1 MTQKFIVTRCERLI
15 GLTTTFI
22 SWTVLRSQHL
32 TCSSE
37 SKETMEHTMR
47 GSRNYLPNSK
57 GHEQVQS
64 LRGGRGSRLDSTS
77 LFEATVGDCDVFF
90 LAWRNLKPLDLVRT
104 EKGFFLMG
112 TCMSV

>member
-1 MTQKFIVTRCERLI
+1 
-15 GLTTTFI
+15 
-22 SWTVLRSQHL
+22 
-32 TCSSE
+32 
-37 SKETMEHTMR
+37 MR

-77 LFEATVGDCDVFF
+77 LFEATVGDCDGFF
-90 LAWRNLKPLDLVRT
+90 FEPGEINLKPLDLVRT